1 MIAPI
6 TKSIT
11 VDKQIGSKYTCDNC
25 GKIIAEGA
33 LSCPH
38 IPIDEDIFNA
48 SYYDLEFNPFY
59 GYNST
64 HYHLCSD
71 YCLLVKLSSILGSNS
86 MGTADYN
93 IHPKNIRLF
102 PLEEKEE

>member
-11 VDKQIGSKYTCDNC
+11 IDKQIGSKYICDNC

-33 LSCPH
+33 LSCSH
-38 IPIDEDIFNA
+38 TYIDDDIFNA

-59 GYNST
+59 RYSST
-64 HYHLCSD
+64 HYHLCSE
-71 YCLLVKLSSILGSNS
+71 YCLLVKLSSIVESNS
-86 MGTADYN
+86 VGTADYT
-93 IHPKNIRLF
+93 IHPKKIKLF
-102 PLEEKEE
+102 PLDEKDK